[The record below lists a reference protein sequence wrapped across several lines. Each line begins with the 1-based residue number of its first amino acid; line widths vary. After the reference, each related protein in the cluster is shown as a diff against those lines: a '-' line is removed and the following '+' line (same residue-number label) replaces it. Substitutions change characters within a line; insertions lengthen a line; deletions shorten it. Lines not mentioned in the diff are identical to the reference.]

1 MIVTN
6 YFNDPISIFSGGYG
20 SWQPV
25 DVATGQPVAS
35 NGNPPVSNLDLRPGK
50 SLVSAASGTPGGE
63 YPFWVVIQDTVA
75 NDTNDAHAVAY
86 VSSIRDREIDVVPPT
101 RTIAAST
108 TIFPITTDLRNGSG
122 ISTRTMRK
130 ADFQR

>member
-1 MIVTN
+1 M
-6 YFNDPISIFSGGYG
+6 
-20 SWQPV
+20 
-25 DVATGQPVAS
+25 
-35 NGNPPVSNLDLRPGK
+35 
-50 SLVSAASGTPGGE
+50 SAASGTPGGE